1 MKLCTA
7 GQMEGLYY
15 KPRID
20 REILAQH
27 SKGLIALSGCLAGEV
42 ASKIMAGDLEEA
54 KAVVAVGRMGLV
66 GEAEA
71 MQRLVEPVSAAVSG
85 EHPAGA
91 VPAMGGGRQPHH
103 EETGIRIAEARNRTA
118 PIGPVMEL
126 PSLGPGD
133 RFSMGDQSG
142 TPRAPRDPVVEQVE
156 GSHRKSLA

>member
-1 MKLCTA
+1 
-7 GQMEGLYY
+7 
-15 KPRID
+15 
-20 REILAQH
+20 
-27 SKGLIALSGCLAGEV
+27 
-42 ASKIMAGDLEEA
+42 
-54 KAVVAVGRMGLV
+54 MGLV

-118 PIGPVMEL
+118 PIGPVTEL

-156 GSHRKSLA
+156 GSHRKSLAYMPKGKPLAA